1 MRQCLPILLCVLSA
15 YSCRISRVGKDYPDS
30 QSPYEGA
37 DASSHAPIIQPQ
49 RQAELGAVFKLSLD
63 GSGKVLEKIG
73 LRLDYFPAPRAD
85 GVSVPTCYEK
95 ISESL
100 VVGRLSCVGNANLA
114 MDITVSQVFQ
124 QCYTSSPMRKI
135 APTGAMALTGCIGA
149 ANLQAFRFSPDIKLE
164 IIK

>member
-1 MRQCLPILLCVLSA
+1 M
-15 YSCRISRVGKDYPDS
+15 GKDYPDS
-30 QSPYEGA
+30 HSPYEGA
-37 DASSHAPIIQPQ
+37 DVLAPAPIIQPQ
-49 RQAELGAVFKLSLD
+49 RQAELGEVFKLSVD

-100 VVGRLSCVGNANLA
+100 VVGRLSCVGNPNLA
-114 MDITVSQVFQ
+114 MDITASQVLQ

-135 APTGAMALTGCIGA
+135 TPTGVMTLTGCTGV
-149 ANLQAFRFSPDIKLE
+149 ANLQVFRFSPDIKLE

>member
-1 MRQCLPILLCVLSA
+1 MRRCLPILLCVFSA

-30 QSPYEGA
+30 QSPYDGA
-37 DASSHAPIIQPQ
+37 DASSRSPIIQPQ
-49 RQAELGAVFKLSLD
+49 RQAELGEVLKLSLD
-63 GSGKVLEKIG
+63 GSGKVLEKLG

-100 VVGRLSCVGNANLA
+100 VVGRLNCLANANLA
-114 MDITVSQVFQ
+114 VDITAGQVLQ

-135 APTGAMALTGCIGA
+135 APTGGMALTGCTGV
-149 ANLQAFRFSPDIKLE
+149 ANFQVFRFSPDIKLE